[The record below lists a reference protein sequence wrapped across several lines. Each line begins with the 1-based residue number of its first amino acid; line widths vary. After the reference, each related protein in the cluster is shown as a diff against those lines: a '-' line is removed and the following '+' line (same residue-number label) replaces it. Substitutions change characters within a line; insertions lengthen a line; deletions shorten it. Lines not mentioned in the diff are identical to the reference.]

1 MWCFFYERFRLPG
14 SYGRWIAALGQVEP
28 ELLVALPALRSK
40 DWIYGQESAKYPHLF
55 DGLCER
61 VGIPTSW
68 GDPTIIPAYGG
79 DTANKV
85 WAQLGV
91 MSRAG
96 VGGLPCELVH
106 GSTHTSSCALNAII
120 RFQRSFFRCVFLY
133 LPIHLIPR
141 LLSSPMSIITDPFSV
156 LRGTLYSTSFL
167 ASYIGFMW
175 YGICFVRTF
184 GLAKLFPNIS
194 NGFWDGPQGCI
205 LLGVA
210 PAGLAMYIEKGRRR
224 GELAL
229 YVLPRAVRTLLA
241 ERCVRSGKRSA
252 RWSERC
258 AEPHPQYS
266 YRHTNADWF
275 LRLAFILSMVT
286 IVTLFKQN
294 PASIR
299 GVTKKVMAFMY
310 QGWPGLRRSKTL
322 TIEEAQAAA
331 QLDSTSNGNSRPKL
345 DLDTQVNLSP

>member
-1 MWCFFYERFRLPG
+1 ML
-14 SYGRWIAALGQVEP
+14 I
-28 ELLVALPALRSK
+28 ALPAIGRK
-40 DWIYGQESAKYPHLF
+40 DWIYGQESTKHPHLF
-55 DGLCER
+55 DELCTR
-61 VGIPTSW
+61 VGVPTTW

-91 MSRAG
+91 ISRAG

-120 RFQRSFFRCVFLY
+120 RSRNSFFRSVFLY

-141 LLSSPMSIITDPFSV
+141 LLSNPMSVITDPFSV

-167 ASYIGFMW
+167 ASYVGLMW

-194 NGFWDGPQGCI
+194 NSFWDGPRGCV
-205 LLGVA
+205 LLGTA

-241 ERCVRSGKRSA
+241 ERWVRSGKRSA

-258 AEPHPQYS
+258 AGPLLQCS
-266 YRHTNADWF
+266 YHQTNADCF
-275 LRLAFILSMVT
+275 LRLAFILSTVT

-294 PASIR
+294 PDSIR
-299 GVTKKVMAFMY
+299 GITKKVMAFVY
-310 QGWPGLRRSKTL
+310 QGWPGLRRSKSL
-322 TIEEAQAAA
+322 TIEEAQAP
-331 QLDSTSNGNSRPKL
+331 QLDPQSNGNSKPRL
-345 DLDTQVNLSP
+345 GLDTRVNLLP